1 MKLVLSIVIIL
12 VIAATVVADYKWR
25 RWIASRRRDR
35 ER

>member
-1 MKLVLSIVIIL
+1 MKLVLSVVIIL